1 MKKKTLI
8 YLLLGLLG
16 GVAALWVFAG
26 KEPPKNP
33 EKIPFK
39 TAQVI
44 QGNLVVKISATGV
57 VEPNFQV
64 EVKSKAS
71 GEVLK
76 FKYEEGDRIK
86 KGQLLLQLDKSDEIR
101 SVARSKA
108 DLASATAKLNKAKT
122 ALLSQETKYQT
133 NLKSAQSQ
141 VQEAEATLEESED
154 KLKRQEDLFQKK
166 FASREALQGAQTA
179 FKVNQENLIQARSSL
194 QAAKDTIYDIEVKKH
209 EIDLARAEVQRA
221 KIALAE
227 AKERLDETEIF
238 APISGVLIEKLV
250 EQGQII
256 SSGISNVSGGTT
268 LANLADLSRLFIIA
282 DVDETDIG
290 SIQIGQQVKITADAY
305 PGRTFPGKVQ
315 RISPKGQV
323 ENSITIFK
331 VKIEIKGKGKS
342 ILKPMMSANVD
353 IISKELKSV
362 LYLPREAIR
371 VEKSK
376 KYAAI
381 LVNNEPQEVPVT
393 TGVRN
398 PIHVQILSGL
408 EADQTVLMGDWQT
421 LWEEHQKGDDNMS
434 TIRKMLFILRS
445 K

>member
-1 MKKKTLI
+1 MNKKKLI
-8 YLLLGLLG
+8 YILLILLGVG
-16 GVAALWVFAG
+16 ILWAFAG
-26 KEPPKNP
+26 KEAPKTP

-39 TAQVI
+39 TAQVV
-44 QGNLVVKISATGV
+44 QGDLLVKISATGV
-57 VEPNFQV
+57 VKPNFQV

-133 NLKSAQSQ
+133 SLKSAESQ
-141 VQEAEATLEESED
+141 VQEAEANLEESED

-166 FASREALQGAQTA
+166 FTSQEALQGAQTA
-179 FKVNQENLIQARSSL
+179 FKVNQENLIQARSDV
-194 QAAKDTIYDIEVKKH
+194 QAAKDTIHDIDVKKH
-209 EIDLARAEVQRA
+209 EIDLARSEVQRA
-221 KIALAE
+221 KISLAE

-290 SIQIGQQVKITADAY
+290 SVEINQLVKITADAY
-305 PGRTFPGKVQ
+305 PGRTFSGKVQ
-315 RISPKGQV
+315 RISPRGQV

-331 VKIEIKGKGKS
+331 VKIEIQGEGKD
-342 ILKPMMSANVD
+342 ILKPMMTANVD
-353 IISKELKSV
+353 IISKELKNV
-362 LYLPREAIR
+362 IYLPREALR

-381 LVNNEPQEVPVT
+381 LVNNKPKEVLVT

-398 PIHVQILSGL
+398 PIHVQVLSGL
-408 EADQTVLMGDWQT
+408 EADQEVLIGDWQT

>member
-16 GVAALWVFAG
+16 VGVLWAFSG
-26 KEPPKNP
+26 QETQQTP

-39 TAQVI
+39 TTPVI
-44 QGNLVVKISATGV
+44 QGDLVVKISATGV

-76 FKYEEGDRIK
+76 FQYEEGDRVK

-101 SVARSKA
+101 SVSRAKA

-122 ALLSQETKYQT
+122 ALLSQETKYKT
-133 NLKSAQSQ
+133 TLKSSESQ
-141 VQEAEATLEESED
+141 VLEAEANLKESED

-166 FASREALQGAQTA
+166 FASKEALQEAQTA
-179 FKVNQENLIQARSSL
+179 FKVNQENLIQSRSNL
-194 QAAKDTIYDIEVKKH
+194 QAAKDTIHDIEVKKH
-209 EIDLARAEVQRA
+209 EIDLAQVEVQRA

-290 SIQIGQQVKITADAY
+290 SVHTGQLVKITADAY
-305 PGRTFPGKVQ
+305 PGKSFTGKVR
-315 RISPKGQV
+315 RISPRGQV
-323 ENSITIFK
+323 E
-331 VKIEIKGKGKS
+331 
-342 ILKPMMSANVD
+342 
-353 IISKELKSV
+353 
-362 LYLPREAIR
+362 
-371 VEKSK
+371 
-376 KYAAI
+376 
-381 LVNNEPQEVPVT
+381 
-393 TGVRN
+393 
-398 PIHVQILSGL
+398 
-408 EADQTVLMGDWQT
+408 TVLPF
-421 LWEEHQKGDDNMS
+421 S
-434 TIRKMLFILRS
+434 RSRLRS
-445 K
+445 RVMAKAS

>member
-1 MKKKTLI
+1 MKKKKLI
-8 YLLLGLLG
+8 YLLLGFLG
-16 GVAALWVFAG
+16 VGVLWAFAG
-26 KEPPKNP
+26 GKTSKTPDT
-33 EKIPFK
+33 IPFK

-44 QGNLVVKISATGV
+44 QGDLVIKISATGV

-76 FKYEEGDRIK
+76 FKYEEGDHIK

-101 SVARSKA
+101 NVARSKA

-122 ALLSQETKYQT
+122 ALLSQKTKYQT
-133 NLKSAQSQ
+133 SLKSAQSQ
-141 VQEAEATLEESED
+141 VQEAEANLKESED

-166 FASREALQGAQTA
+166 FASREALQEAQTA
-179 FKVNQENLIQARSSL
+179 FKVNQENLIQARSNV
-194 QAAKDTIYDIEVKKH
+194 QAAKDTIHDIEVKKH
-209 EIDLARAEVQRA
+209 EIDLARTEVQRA

-268 LANLADLSRLFIIA
+268 LANLADLFRLFIIA

-290 SIQIGQQVKITADAY
+290 SVQIDQLVKITADAY
-305 PGRTFPGKVQ
+305 PGRAFTGKVQ
-315 RISPKGQV
+315 RISPRGQV

-331 VKIEIKGKGKS
+331 VKIEIQGEGKS
-342 ILKPMMSANVD
+342 ILKPMMTANVD
-353 IISKELKSV
+353 IISNELQNV
-362 LYLPREAIR
+362 LYLPREALR
-371 VEKSK
+371 VEKNK

-381 LVNNEPQEVPVT
+381 LVNNEPKEVPVT

-408 EADQTVLMGDWQT
+408 EADQKVLIGDWQT
-421 LWEEHQKGDDNMS
+421 LWEDYQKGDDNMS

>member
-8 YLLLGLLG
+8 YLLLGLF
-16 GVAALWVFAG
+16 GVGILWVFIG
-26 KEPPKNP
+26 QETNDTPD
-33 EKIPFK
+33 KIPFK
-39 TAQVI
+39 TTQVI
-44 QGNLVVKISATGV
+44 QGDMVVKISATGV

-86 KGQLLLQLDKSDEIR
+86 KGQLLLQLNKSDEIR
-101 SVARSKA
+101 SVARAKA
-108 DLASATAKLNKAKT
+108 DLAGATAKLNKAKT

-133 NLKSAQSQ
+133 TLKSAESQ
-141 VQEAEATLEESED
+141 AQEAEANLKESED

-166 FASREALQGAQTA
+166 FASREALQEAQTA
-179 FKVNQENLIQARSSL
+179 FKVNQENLIQARSSV
-194 QAAKDTIYDIEVKKH
+194 QAAKDSIHDIEVKKH
-209 EIDLARAEVQRA
+209 EIDLARVEVQRA
-221 KIALAE
+221 KITLAE

-268 LANLADLSRLFIIA
+268 LATLADLSRLFVIA

-290 SIQIGQQVKITADAY
+290 SVQVGQLVKVTADAY
-305 PGRTFPGKVQ
+305 PGRAFTGKVQ
-315 RISPKGQV
+315 RISPRGQV
-323 ENSITIFK
+323 ENSVTIFK
-331 VKIEIKGKGKS
+331 VKIEIQGEGKG
-342 ILKPMMSANVD
+342 ILKPMMTANVD
-353 IISKELKSV
+353 IISKELKDV
-362 LYLPREAIR
+362 LYLPREALR
-371 VEKSK
+371 VEKNK

-381 LVNNEPQEVPVT
+381 LANNEPKEVPVT

-398 PIHVQILSGL
+398 PIHIQILSGL
-408 EADQTVLMGDWQT
+408 EAGQEVLIGDWQT

-434 TIRKMLFILRS
+434 AIRKMLFILRS

>member
-1 MKKKTLI
+1 MNKKKLVYI
-8 YLLLGLLG
+8 LLGLLG
-16 GVAALWVFAG
+16 VGILWAFSA
-26 KEPPKNP
+26 KEDPKTP

-39 TAQVI
+39 TAQVV
-44 QGNLVVKISATGV
+44 QGDLLVKISATGV

-101 SVARSKA
+101 SVARSKI
-108 DLASATAKLNKAKT
+108 DLSSATAKLNKAKT

-133 NLKSAQSQ
+133 SLKSAESQ
-141 VQEAEATLEESED
+141 VQEVEANLKESED

-179 FKVNQENLIQARSSL
+179 FKVNQENLIQARSDV
-194 QAAKDTIYDIEVKKH
+194 QAAKDTVHDIEVKKH

-290 SIQIGQQVKITADAY
+290 SVEINQQVKITADAY
-305 PGRTFPGKVQ
+305 PGRTFTGKVQ
-315 RISPKGQV
+315 RISPRGQV

-331 VKIEIKGKGKS
+331 VKIEIQGEGKD
-342 ILKPMMSANVD
+342 ILKPMMTANVD
-353 IISKELKSV
+353 IISKELKNV
-362 LYLPREAIR
+362 LYLPREALR

-381 LVNNEPQEVPVT
+381 LVNNEPKEVPVT

-398 PIHVQILSGL
+398 PIHIQVLAGL
-408 EADQTVLMGDWQT
+408 EADQEVLIGDWQT

>member
-1 MKKKTLI
+1 MKKKALI

-16 GVAALWVFAG
+16 VGAVWLLTGEEGPRPARD
-26 KEPPKNP
+26 
-33 EKIPFK
+33 IPFK

-44 QGNLVVKISATGV
+44 QGDLLVKISATGV

-76 FKYEEGDRIK
+76 FPYEEGDRIK
-86 KGQLLLQLDKSDEIR
+86 KGKLLLQLDKSDEIR
-101 SVARSKA
+101 NVARSQA
-108 DLASATAKLNKAKT
+108 DLASATAKLNKART
-122 ALLSQETKYQT
+122 VLLSQKTKFQT
-133 NLKSAQSQ
+133 SLKSAGSK
-141 VQEAEATLEESED
+141 VEEAEANLKESED

-166 FASREALQGAQTA
+166 FTSREALEEARTT
-179 FKVNQENLIQARSSL
+179 FKVNQENLIQARTDL
-194 QAAKDTIYDIEVKKH
+194 QAAQDTVYDIDVKKH
-209 EIDLARAEVQRA
+209 EIDLAKAEVQRA
-221 KIALAE
+221 KISLAE
-227 AKERLDETEIF
+227 AKDRLDETEIF

-256 SSGISNVSGGTT
+256 SSGISNVSGGTA
-268 LANLADLSRLFIIA
+268 LAKVADLSRLFIIA

-290 SIQIGQQVKITADAY
+290 SVQAGQQVKITADAY
-305 PGRTFPGKVQ
+305 PGRSFTGKVK
-315 RISPKGQV
+315 RISPKGLV

-331 VKIEIKGKGKS
+331 VKIEIQDEGKG
-342 ILKPMMSANVD
+342 ILKPMMTANVD
-353 IISKELKSV
+353 IISEELKNV
-362 LYLPREAIR
+362 LYLPREAVR
-371 VEKSK
+371 VEKNK
-376 KYAAI
+376 KFAAI
-381 LVNNEPQEVPVT
+381 LVDHRPQEIPVT

-398 PIHVQILSGL
+398 PIHIQILSGL
-408 EADQTVLMGDWQT
+408 EADQTVLIGDWQT

>member
-16 GVAALWVFAG
+16 VGVLWAFAG
-26 KEPPKNP
+26 KETPKTP
-33 EKIPFK
+33 ENIPFK
-39 TAQVI
+39 TTQVI
-44 QGNLVVKISATGV
+44 QGDLVVKISATGV

-76 FKYEEGDRIK
+76 FNFEEGDRVK

-101 SVARSKA
+101 SVARSRA
-108 DLASATAKLNKAKT
+108 DLSSATAKLNKAKT

-133 NLKSAQSQ
+133 TLRSAQSQ
-141 VQEAEATLEESED
+141 VQEAEANLQESED

-166 FASREALQGAQTA
+166 FASRETLQEAQTA
-179 FKVNQENLIQARSSL
+179 FRINQENLIQARSSV
-194 QAAKDTIYDIEVKKH
+194 QAAKDTIHDIEVKKH
-209 EIDLARAEVQRA
+209 EIDLARVEVQRA

-250 EQGQII
+250 EEGQII

-290 SIQIGQQVKITADAY
+290 SVQINQLVKITADAY
-305 PGRTFPGKVQ
+305 PGRAFTGKVQ
-315 RISPKGQV
+315 RISPRGQV

-331 VKIEIKGKGKS
+331 VKIEIQGEGKG
-342 ILKPMMSANVD
+342 ILKPMMTANVD
-353 IISKELKSV
+353 IISKELKNV
-362 LYLPREAIR
+362 LYLPREALR
-371 VEKSK
+371 VEKNK

-381 LVNNEPQEVPVT
+381 LVNNEPKEVPVT

-398 PIHVQILSGL
+398 PIHIQVLSGL
-408 EADQTVLMGDWQT
+408 EADQKVLIGDWQT
-421 LWEEHQKGDDNMS
+421 LWEEYQKGDDNMS

>member
-1 MKKKTLI
+1 MKKKVLI

-16 GVAALWVFAG
+16 VGAVWLLTGEEGPRPARD
-26 KEPPKNP
+26 
-33 EKIPFK
+33 IPFK

-44 QGNLVVKISATGV
+44 QGDLLVKISATGV

-76 FKYEEGDRIK
+76 FPYEEGDRIK
-86 KGQLLLQLDKSDEIR
+86 KGKLLLQLDKSDEIR
-101 SVARSKA
+101 NVARSQA
-108 DLASATAKLNKAKT
+108 DLASAAAKLNKART
-122 ALLSQETKYQT
+122 VLLSQKTKFQT
-133 NLKSAQSQ
+133 SLKSAGSK
-141 VQEAEATLEESED
+141 VEEAVANLKESED

-166 FASREALQGAQTA
+166 FTSREALEEARTH
-179 FKVNQENLIQARSSL
+179 FKVNQENLIQARTDL
-194 QAAKDTIYDIEVKKH
+194 QAAQDTVYDIDVKKH
-209 EIDLARAEVQRA
+209 EIDLAKAEVQRA
-221 KIALAE
+221 KISLAE
-227 AKERLDETEIF
+227 AKDRLDETEIF

-256 SSGISNVSGGTT
+256 SSGISNVSGGTA
-268 LANLADLSRLFIIA
+268 LATVADLSRLFIIA

-290 SIQIGQQVKITADAY
+290 SVQAGQQVKITADAY
-305 PGRTFPGKVQ
+305 PGRFFTGKVK
-315 RISPKGQV
+315 RISPKGLV

-331 VKIEIKGKGKS
+331 VKIEIQDEGKG
-342 ILKPMMSANVD
+342 ILKPMMTANVD
-353 IISKELKSV
+353 IISEELKNV
-362 LYLPREAIR
+362 LYLPREAVR
-371 VEKSK
+371 VEKNK
-376 KYAAI
+376 KFAAI
-381 LVNNEPQEVPVT
+381 LVDHRPQEIPVT

-398 PIHVQILSGL
+398 PIHIQILSGL
-408 EADQTVLMGDWQT
+408 EAGQTVLIGDWQT

>member
-8 YLLLGLLG
+8 YILLGLLG
-16 GVAALWVFAG
+16 GGAFWVFAG
-26 KEPPKNP
+26 KEPPKTL

-133 NLKSAQSQ
+133 NLKSTQSQ
-141 VQEAEATLEESED
+141 VQEAEANLEESEN

-194 QAAKDTIYDIEVKKH
+194 QAAKDTIHDVEVKKY

-227 AKERLDETEIF
+227 AKERLDETDIF

-331 VKIEIKGKGKS
+331 VKIEIKGKGKG
-342 ILKPMMSANVD
+342 ILKPMMTANVD

-371 VEKSK
+371 LEKSK

-421 LWEEHQKGDDNMS
+421 LWEEHQKGNDNMS

>member
-1 MKKKTLI
+1 MNKKTLI

-16 GVAALWVFAG
+16 VGALWAFIGREA
-26 KEPPKNP
+26 PKTP

-44 QGNLVVKISATGV
+44 QGDLVVKISATGV

-76 FKYEEGDRIK
+76 FKYEEGDQVK

-101 SVARSKA
+101 SVSRAKA
-108 DLASATAKLNKAKT
+108 DLSSATAKLNKAKT

-133 NLKSAQSQ
+133 TLRSAQSQ
-141 VQEAEATLEESED
+141 VQEAEANLKESED

-166 FASREALQGAQTA
+166 FASQEALQAAQTA
-179 FKVNQENLIQARSSL
+179 FKVNQENLIQARSSV
-194 QAAKDTIYDIEVKKH
+194 QAAKDTIHDIEVKKH
-209 EIDLARAEVQRA
+209 EIDLARVEVQRA

-290 SIQIGQQVKITADAY
+290 TVQDNQLVKITADAY
-305 PGRTFPGKVQ
+305 PGKAFTGKVE
-315 RISPKGQV
+315 RISPRGQV

-331 VKIEIKGKGKS
+331 VKIEIMDEGKS
-342 ILKPMMSANVD
+342 ILKPMMTANVD
-353 IISKELKSV
+353 IISEELKSV

-371 VEKSK
+371 VEKNK

-381 LVNNEPQEVPVT
+381 LVNNEPKEVPVT

-398 PIHVQILSGL
+398 PIHIQILSGL
-408 EADQTVLMGDWQT
+408 EPDQKVLMGDWKT
-421 LWEEHQKGDDNMS
+421 LWEEHQNGDDNMS

>member
-16 GVAALWVFAG
+16 VGVLWAFIG
-26 KEPPKNP
+26 QETKKTPDN
-33 EKIPFK
+33 IPFK
-39 TAQVI
+39 TTQVV
-44 QGNLVVKISATGV
+44 QGDLVVKISATGV

-101 SVARSKA
+101 SVARAKA

-133 NLKSAQSQ
+133 TLKSAESQ
-141 VQEAEATLEESED
+141 AQEAEANLKQSED

-166 FASREALQGAQTA
+166 FTSREALQEAETA
-179 FKVNQENLIQARSSL
+179 FKVNQENLVQDRSSV
-194 QAAKDTIYDIEVKKH
+194 QAAKDSIHDIEVKKH
-209 EIDLARAEVQRA
+209 EIDLARVEVQRA
-221 KIALAE
+221 KITLAE

-290 SIQIGQQVKITADAY
+290 SVQIGQLVKVTADAY
-305 PGRTFPGKVQ
+305 PGRSFTGKVQ
-315 RISPKGQV
+315 RISPRGQV
-323 ENSITIFK
+323 ENSVTIFK
-331 VKIEIKGKGKS
+331 VKIEIQGKNKG
-342 ILKPMMSANVD
+342 ILKPIMTANVD
-353 IISKELKSV
+353 IISKELKNV
-362 LYLPREAIR
+362 LYLPREALR
-371 VEKSK
+371 VEKNK

-381 LVNNEPQEVPVT
+381 LVNNKPKEVPVT

-398 PIHVQILSGL
+398 PIHTQILSGL
-408 EADQTVLMGDWQT
+408 EADQEVLIGDWQA
-421 LWEEHQKGDDNMS
+421 LWEEHQKGDNNMS

>member
-1 MKKKTLI
+1 MKKKNLI
-8 YLLLGLLG
+8 YLLLGLF
-16 GVAALWVFAG
+16 GVGILWIYIG
-26 KEPPKNP
+26 KETPKTP
-33 EKIPFK
+33 EVIPFK
-39 TAQVI
+39 TTQVI
-44 QGNLVVKISATGV
+44 QGDLVVKISATGV

-76 FKYEEGDRIK
+76 FKSEEGDRIK
-86 KGQLLLQLDKSDEIR
+86 KGRLLLQLDKSDEIR
-101 SVARSKA
+101 SVARAKA
-108 DLASATAKLNKAKT
+108 DLASAIAKLNKAKT
-122 ALLSQETKYQT
+122 ALLSQQTKYQT
-133 NLKSAQSQ
+133 TLKSSQSQ
-141 VQEAEATLEESED
+141 VQEAEANLQESED

-179 FKVNQENLIQARSSL
+179 FKVNQENLIQARSNV
-194 QAAKDTIYDIEVKKH
+194 QAAKDSIHDVEGKKH
-209 EIDLARAEVQRA
+209 EIDLARVEVQRM
-221 KIALAE
+221 KISLAE
-227 AKERLDETEIF
+227 ARERLDETEIF

-268 LANLADLSRLFIIA
+268 LANLADLSRLFIMA

-290 SIQIGQQVKITADAY
+290 SVQVGQLVKITADAY
-305 PGRTFPGKVQ
+305 PGRAFTGKVQ
-315 RISPKGQV
+315 RISPRGKV

-331 VKIEIKGKGKS
+331 VKIEIQGAGKG
-342 ILKPMMSANVD
+342 ILKPMMTANVD
-353 IISKELKSV
+353 IISEELKNV
-362 LYLPREAIR
+362 LYLPREALR
-371 VEKSK
+371 EEKGK

-381 LVNNEPQEVPVT
+381 LVNNEPKEVPVT

-398 PIHVQILSGL
+398 PIHIQILSGL
-408 EADQTVLMGDWQT
+408 KADQKVLIGDWKT
-421 LWEEHQKGDDNMS
+421 LWEEHQNGDDNMS

>member
-16 GVAALWVFAG
+16 AGVLWVFTG
-26 KEPPKNP
+26 KDVEKTP

-39 TAQVI
+39 TTPVVR
-44 QGNLVVKISATGV
+44 GDLVVKISATGV

-76 FKYEEGDRIK
+76 FQYEEGDRIK

-101 SVARSKA
+101 SVSRAKA
-108 DLASATAKLNKAKT
+108 DLASATAKLKKAKT

-133 NLKSAQSQ
+133 TLKSAQSQ
-141 VQEAEATLEESED
+141 VQEAEANLKESED

-166 FASREALQGAQTA
+166 FASQEALQAAQTA
-179 FKVNQENLIQARSSL
+179 FKVNQENLIQARSSV
-194 QAAKDTIYDIEVKKH
+194 QAAKDTVHDIDVKKH
-209 EIDLARAEVQRA
+209 EIDLAKVEVQRM

-282 DVDETDIG
+282 DIDETDIG
-290 SIQIGQQVKITADAY
+290 SVQIGQLVKITADAY
-305 PGRTFPGKVQ
+305 PGKIFSGKVQ
-315 RISPKGQV
+315 RISPRGQV

-331 VKIEIKGKGKS
+331 VKVEVKGKGKGV
-342 ILKPMMSANVD
+342 LKPMMTANVD
-353 IISKELKSV
+353 IISEELKDV
-362 LYLPREAIR
+362 LYLPREALR
-371 VEKSK
+371 EEKNK

-381 LVNNEPQEVPVT
+381 LVNNEPKEVLVT

-398 PIHVQILSGL
+398 PIHVQVLSGL
-408 EADQTVLMGDWQT
+408 DAGQQVLIGDWKT

>member
-8 YLLLGLLG
+8 YLVLGLLG
-16 GVAALWVFAG
+16 VGAWLMFTGEEA
-26 KEPPKNP
+26 PKTP
-33 EKIPFK
+33 GKIPFK
-39 TAQVI
+39 TARVI
-44 QGNLVVKISATGV
+44 QGDLVVKISATGV

-76 FKYEEGDRIK
+76 FNYEEGDRVK

-101 SVARSKA
+101 SVSRAKA
-108 DLASATAKLNKAKT
+108 DLSSATAKLKKAKT
-122 ALLSQETKYQT
+122 ALLSQETKYKT
-133 NLKSAQSQ
+133 TLRSAQSQ
-141 VQEAEATLEESED
+141 VEEAEANLKESED

-166 FASREALQGAQTA
+166 FASQEALQAAQTA
-179 FKVNQENLIQARSSL
+179 YKVNQENLIQARSSV
-194 QAAKDTIYDIEVKKH
+194 QAAKDAIHDVEVKKH
-209 EIDLARAEVQRA
+209 EIDLARVEVQRA

-290 SIQIGQQVKITADAY
+290 SVQTNQLVKITADAY
-305 PGRTFPGKVQ
+305 PGKTFTGKVE
-315 RISPKGQV
+315 RISPRGQV

-331 VKIEIKGKGKS
+331 VKIEIIGEGKE
-342 ILKPMMSANVD
+342 ILKPMMTANVD
-353 IISKELKSV
+353 IISEELKDV

-381 LVNNEPQEVPVT
+381 LVNDKPEEVPVT

-398 PIHVQILSGL
+398 PIHIQILSGL
-408 EADQTVLMGDWQT
+408 KAGQEVLVGDWKT
-421 LWEEHQKGDDNMS
+421 LWEEHQGGDDNMS

>member
-1 MKKKTLI
+1 MKKKRLI

-16 GVAALWVFAG
+16 VGVLWAFAG
-26 KEPPKNP
+26 KETSKIPA
-33 EKIPFK
+33 KIPFK
-39 TAQVI
+39 TTQVI

-86 KGQLLLQLDKSDEIR
+86 KGRLLLQLDKSDEIR

-133 NLKSAQSQ
+133 TLKTTQSQ
-141 VQEAEATLEESED
+141 VQEAEANLEESED

-166 FASREALQGAQTA
+166 FASREALQEAQTA
-179 FKVNQENLIQARSSL
+179 FKVNQENLIQARSNV
-194 QAAKDTIYDIEVKKH
+194 QAAKDTIHDVEVKKH
-209 EIDLARAEVQRA
+209 EIDLALAEVQRA

-268 LANLADLSRLFIIA
+268 LANLADLSRLFVIA

-290 SIQIGQQVKITADAY
+290 SVQIDQLVKITADAY
-305 PGRTFPGKVQ
+305 PGKTFPGKVQ
-315 RISPKGQV
+315 RISPRGQV

-331 VKIEIKGKGKS
+331 VKIEIQGDGKN
-342 ILKPMMSANVD
+342 ILKPMMTANVD
-353 IISKELKSV
+353 IISNELKNV
-362 LYLPREAIR
+362 LYLPREALR
-371 VEKSK
+371 VEKNK

-381 LVNNEPQEVPVT
+381 LVNNEPREVPVT

-408 EADQTVLMGDWQT
+408 KADQEVLIGDWQT
-421 LWEEHQKGDDNMS
+421 LWEEHQSGDDNMS

>member
-1 MKKKTLI
+1 MMKKILI

-16 GVAALWVFAG
+16 AGVLWAFAG
-26 KEPPKNP
+26 KETPITP
-33 EKIPFK
+33 EQIPFK

-44 QGNLVVKISATGV
+44 QGDLLVKISATGV

-86 KGQLLLQLDKSDEIR
+86 KGQLLLKLDKSDEIR

-108 DLASATAKLNKAKT
+108 DRASAIAKLNKAKT

-141 VQEAEATLEESED
+141 VQEAEANLKESED
-154 KLKRQEDLFQKK
+154 RLKRQEDLFQKK
-166 FASREALQGAQTA
+166 FASQETLQEAQTA
-179 FKVNQENLIQARSSL
+179 FKVNQENLIQAQSNL
-194 QAAKDTIYDIEVKKH
+194 QAAKDTVHDIQVKKH

-221 KIALAE
+221 KIVLAE
-227 AKERLDETEIF
+227 ARERLDETEIF
-238 APISGVLIEKLV
+238 APISGVLIEKFV

-282 DVDETDIG
+282 DIDETDIG
-290 SIQIGQQVKITADAY
+290 SVQVGQQVKITADAY
-305 PGRTFPGKVQ
+305 PEKTFTGKVE
-315 RISPKGQV
+315 RIAPRGQV
-323 ENSITIFK
+323 EDSITIFK
-331 VKIEIKGKGKS
+331 VKIEIQGKGKG
-342 ILKPMMSANVD
+342 ILKPMMTANVD
-353 IISKELKSV
+353 IISRELKNV
-362 LYLPREAIR
+362 LYLPREALR
-371 VEKSK
+371 VGKNK
-376 KYAAI
+376 KYVAI
-381 LVNNEPQEVPVT
+381 LVNNEPKEVPVT

-398 PIHVQILSGL
+398 PIYIQILSGL
-408 EADQTVLMGDWQT
+408 EVDQKVLIGDWQA

>member
-1 MKKKTLI
+1 MKKKNLI

-16 GVAALWVFAG
+16 VGALWALAG
-26 KEPPKNP
+26 KEDPKTP
-33 EKIPFK
+33 DEIPFK
-39 TAQVI
+39 TAQVV
-44 QGNLVVKISATGV
+44 QGDLVVKISATGV

-108 DLASATAKLNKAKT
+108 DLASSTAKLNKSKT

-133 NLKSAQSQ
+133 TLKTSQSQ
-141 VQEAEATLEESED
+141 VQEAEANLKESAD

-166 FASREALQGAQTA
+166 FASRETLQEAQTS
-179 FKVNQENLIQARSSL
+179 FKVNQENLIQARTSL
-194 QAAKDTIYDIEVKKH
+194 QAAKDTVHDIEGKKH
-209 EIDLARAEVQRA
+209 EIDLARAERQRA

-227 AKERLDETEIF
+227 ARERLDETEIF

-268 LANLADLSRLFIIA
+268 LATLADLSRLFIIA

-290 SIQIGQQVKITADAY
+290 SIQIGQLVKISADAY
-305 PGRTFPGKVQ
+305 PGKTFPGKVQ
-315 RISPKGQV
+315 RISPRGKV

-331 VKIEIKGKGKS
+331 VKIEIKGEGKN
-342 ILKPMMSANVD
+342 ILRPMMTANVD
-353 IISKELKSV
+353 IISEELKNV
-362 LYLPREAIR
+362 LYLPREALR
-371 VEKSK
+371 EEKGK

-381 LVNNEPQEVPVT
+381 LVNKEPKEILVT

-398 PIHVQILSGL
+398 PIHVQVLSGL
-408 EADQTVLMGDWQT
+408 KADQEVLVGDWQT
-421 LWEEHQKGDDNMS
+421 LWEEHLKGDDNMS

>member
-16 GVAALWVFAG
+16 MGALWVFAG
-26 KEPPKNP
+26 KEPTKTP

-108 DLASATAKLNKAKT
+108 DVASATAKLNKAKT

-141 VQEAEATLEESED
+141 VQEAEANLEESED

-227 AKERLDETEIF
+227 SKERLDETEIF

-331 VKIEIKGKGKS
+331 VKIEIKGKGKG
-342 ILKPMMSANVD
+342 ILKPMMTANVD

-421 LWEEHQKGDDNMS
+421 LWEEHLKGDDNMS

>member
-16 GVAALWVFAG
+16 VGVLWAFIG
-26 KEPPKNP
+26 QETRKTP

-39 TAQVI
+39 TTQVI
-44 QGNLVVKISATGV
+44 QGDLVVKISATGV

-86 KGQLLLQLDKSDEIR
+86 KGQLLLQLDKSDEVR
-101 SVARSKA
+101 SVARAQA
-108 DLASATAKLNKAKT
+108 DLAGATAKLNKAKT

-133 NLKSAQSQ
+133 TLKSAESQ
-141 VQEAEATLEESED
+141 AQGAEANLKESED

-166 FASREALQGAQTA
+166 FASREALQAAQTT
-179 FKVNQENLIQARSSL
+179 FKVNQENLIQARSSV
-194 QAAKDTIYDIEVKKH
+194 QAAKDSIHDIEVKKH
-209 EIDLARAEVQRA
+209 EIDLARVEVQRA
-221 KIALAE
+221 KITLAE
-227 AKERLDETEIF
+227 ARERLDETEIF
-238 APISGVLIEKLV
+238 APISGVLIEKFV

-290 SIQIGQQVKITADAY
+290 SVQIGQLVKVTADAY
-305 PGRTFPGKVQ
+305 PGRAFTGKVQ

-323 ENSITIFK
+323 ENSVTIFK
-331 VKIEIKGKGKS
+331 VKIEIQGKAKG
-342 ILKPMMSANVD
+342 ILKPMMTANVD
-353 IISKELKSV
+353 IISKELKNV
-362 LYLPREAIR
+362 LYLPREALR
-371 VEKSK
+371 VEKNK

-381 LVNNEPQEVPVT
+381 LVNNEPKEVPVT

-398 PIHVQILSGL
+398 PIHIQILSGL
-408 EADQTVLMGDWQT
+408 EADQEVLIGDWQT
-421 LWEEHQKGDDNMS
+421 LWEEHQKGGDNMS

>member
-16 GVAALWVFAG
+16 VAVLWAFAG
-26 KEPPKNP
+26 KDTPKTP

-39 TAQVI
+39 TTQVI
-44 QGNLVVKISATGV
+44 QGDLVVKISATGV

-122 ALLSQETKYQT
+122 ALLSQETKYLT
-133 NLKSAQSQ
+133 TLKSAESQ
-141 VQEAEATLEESED
+141 VQEAEANLQESED

-166 FASREALQGAQTA
+166 FASREALQAAQTA
-179 FKVNQENLIQARSSL
+179 FKVNQENLIQARSSV
-194 QAAKDTIYDIEVKKH
+194 QAAKDSIHDIEVKKH
-209 EIDLARAEVQRA
+209 EIDLAKVEVQRA

-238 APISGVLIEKLV
+238 APISGILIEKLV

-256 SSGISNVSGGTT
+256 SSGISNVAGGTT
-268 LANLADLSRLFIIA
+268 LADLSRLFIIA
-282 DVDETDIG
+282 DIDETDIG
-290 SIQIGQQVKITADAY
+290 SVQIGQLVKISADAY
-305 PGRTFPGKVQ
+305 PLKSFTGKVK
-315 RISPKGQV
+315 RISPRGQV

-331 VKIEIKGKGKS
+331 VKIEIQGKGKS
-342 ILKPMMSANVD
+342 ILKPMMTANVD
-353 IISKELKSV
+353 IISEELKNV
-362 LYLPREAIR
+362 LYIPREALRI
-371 VEKSK
+371 EKNK

-381 LVNNEPQEVPVT
+381 LVNNEPKEVLVT

-398 PIHVQILSGL
+398 PIHIQILSGL
-408 EADQTVLMGDWQT
+408 EADQEVLIGDWQT

>member
-26 KEPPKNP
+26 KEPPKTP

-141 VQEAEATLEESED
+141 VQEAEANLEESED

-179 FKVNQENLIQARSSL
+179 FKVNQENLIQVRSSL

-209 EIDLARAEVQRA
+209 DIDLARAEVQRA

-331 VKIEIKGKGKS
+331 VKIEIKGKGKG
-342 ILKPMMSANVD
+342 ILKPMMTANVD

>member
-16 GVAALWVFAG
+16 MGALWVFAG
-26 KEPPKNP
+26 KEPPKTL

-141 VQEAEATLEESED
+141 VQEAKANLKESED

-166 FASREALQGAQTA
+166 FASQEALQGAQTA
-179 FKVNQENLIQARSSL
+179 FKVNQENLIQARSRL

-227 AKERLDETEIF
+227 SKERLDETEIF

-331 VKIEIKGKGKS
+331 VKIEIKGKGKG
-342 ILKPMMSANVD
+342 ILKPMMTANVD

-381 LVNNEPQEVPVT
+381 LVNNEPREVPVT

-408 EADQTVLMGDWQT
+408 EAEQTVLIGDWQT

>member
-1 MKKKTLI
+1 MKKKKLI

-16 GVAALWVFAG
+16 VGALWAFFG
-26 KEPPKNP
+26 NETENPP

-39 TAQVI
+39 TTQVI

-76 FKYEEGDRIK
+76 FEYEEGDRVK

-101 SVARSKA
+101 SVDRAKA
-108 DLASATAKLNKAKT
+108 DLSSATAKLNKAKT
-122 ALLSQETKYQT
+122 ALLSQETKYKT

-141 VQEAEATLEESED
+141 VQEAEANLKDSEE
-154 KLKRQEDLFQKK
+154 KLKRQEDLFKKK
-166 FASREALQGAQTA
+166 FASEEAMQEAQTA
-179 FKVNQENLIQARSSL
+179 FKVNQENLIQARSSV
-194 QAAKDTIYDIEVKKH
+194 QAAKDTIHDVEVKKH
-209 EIDLARAEVQRA
+209 EIELARVEVLRV

-227 AKERLDETEIF
+227 TKERLDETEIF

-282 DVDETDIG
+282 DIDETDIG
-290 SIQIGQQVKITADAY
+290 SVQISQLVKITADAY
-305 PGRTFPGKVQ
+305 PGKIFTGNVQ
-315 RISPKGQV
+315 RISPRGQV

-331 VKIEIKGKGKS
+331 VKIEIQGEGKG
-342 ILKPMMSANVD
+342 ILKPMMTANVD
-353 IISKELKSV
+353 IINEELKNV
-362 LYLPREAIR
+362 LYLPREALR
-371 VEKSK
+371 VEKNK

-381 LVNNEPQEVPVT
+381 LVNNEPKEVLVT

-398 PIHVQILSGL
+398 PIHIQILSGL
-408 EADQTVLMGDWQT
+408 EADQEVLIGDWQT

>member
-1 MKKKTLI
+1 MKKKKLI
-8 YLLLGLLG
+8 YLLLSLLG
-16 GVAALWVFAG
+16 VGALIWLAG
-26 KEPPKNP
+26 PEQPENP
-33 EKIPFK
+33 GTVPFK

-44 QGNLVVKISATGV
+44 QGDLVVKISATGV

-101 SVARSKA
+101 SVARSKV

-122 ALLSQETKYQT
+122 ALLSQKTKYQT

-141 VQEAEATLEESED
+141 VQEAEANLEESED
-154 KLKRQEDLFQKK
+154 KLRRQEDLFQKK
-166 FASREALQGAQTA
+166 FASRETLQGAQTA
-179 FKVNQENLIQARSSL
+179 FKVNQENLIQARSDL
-194 QAAKDTIYDIEVKKH
+194 QAAKDTIHDVEVKKY

-290 SIQIGQQVKITADAY
+290 SVENSQQVKITADAY
-305 PGRTFPGKVQ
+305 PGITFTGKVK

-331 VKIEIKGKGKS
+331 VKIEIQGKGKG
-342 ILKPMMSANVD
+342 ILKPMMTANVD
-353 IISKELKSV
+353 IISRELKSV

-381 LVNNEPQEVPVT
+381 LVNNEPKEVPVT

-398 PIHVQILSGL
+398 PIHIQILSGL
-408 EADQTVLMGDWQT
+408 EADQKVLIGDWQT

>member
-1 MKKKTLI
+1 MMKKKLL
-8 YLLLGLLG
+8 YLLLGFLG
-16 GVAALWVFAG
+16 VGIIWAYTG
-26 KEPPKNP
+26 KETSQTPK
-33 EKIPFK
+33 EIPFK
-39 TAQVI
+39 TARVI
-44 QGNLVVKISATGV
+44 QGDLIVKISATGV

-101 SVARSKA
+101 SLALSKA
-108 DLASATAKLNKAKT
+108 DLSSAIAKLNKAKT
-122 ALLSQETKYQT
+122 ALLSQETKYRST
-133 NLKSAQSQ
+133 LKTSQSQ
-141 VQEAEATLEESED
+141 VQEAVANLEESED

-166 FASREALQGAQTA
+166 FASRQTLQEAQTA
-179 FKVNQENLIQARSSL
+179 FKVNQENLIQARSDV
-194 QAAKDTIYDIEVKKH
+194 QAAKDTIHDVEGKKH
-209 EIDLARAEVQRA
+209 EIDLARVEVQRK

-290 SIQIGQQVKITADAY
+290 SVQIGQLVKITADAY

-315 RISPKGQV
+315 RISPRGKV

-331 VKIEIKGKGKS
+331 VKIEIQGDGKG
-342 ILKPMMSANVD
+342 ILKPMMTANVD
-353 IISKELKSV
+353 IISEELKNV

-371 VEKSK
+371 VEKGK

-381 LVNNEPQEVPVT
+381 LVNNEPKEVPVT

-408 EADQTVLMGDWQT
+408 EPDQEVLIGDWQT

-434 TIRKMLFILRS
+434 TVRKMLFILRS

>member
-1 MKKKTLI
+1 MKKKYLI

-16 GVAALWVFAG
+16 VGVWWAFSG
-26 KEPPKNP
+26 KEEPKTP
-33 EKIPFK
+33 AEIPFK
-39 TAQVI
+39 TAQVV
-44 QGNLVVKISATGV
+44 QGDLLVKISATGV

-76 FKYEEGDRIK
+76 FNYEEGDRIK

-108 DLASATAKLNKAKT
+108 DLSSATAKLNKAKT

-133 NLKSAQSQ
+133 TLKTTQSQ
-141 VQEAEATLEESED
+141 VQEAEANLNESLD

-166 FASREALQGAQTA
+166 FASQEALQEAQTA
-179 FKVNQENLIQARSSL
+179 FKVNQENLIQARSNV
-194 QAAKDTIYDIEVKKH
+194 QAAKDTIHDTQVKKH
-209 EIDLARAEVQRA
+209 EINLARVEVQRA
-221 KIALAE
+221 KISLAE
-227 AKERLDETEIF
+227 TRERLDETEIF

-268 LANLADLSRLFIIA
+268 LATLADLSRLFIIA

-290 SIQIGQQVKITADAY
+290 SVQIGQIVKITADAY
-305 PGRTFPGKVQ
+305 PGKTFPGKVR
-315 RISPKGQV
+315 RISPRGKV

-331 VKIEIKGKGKS
+331 VKIEIEGEGKS
-342 ILKPMMSANVD
+342 ILKPMMTANVD
-353 IISKELKSV
+353 IISSELKNV
-362 LYLPREAIR
+362 LYLPREALR
-371 VEKSK
+371 EEKGK

-381 LVNNEPQEVPVT
+381 LFNNEPKEVPVT

-398 PIHVQILSGL
+398 PIHIQILSGL
-408 EADQTVLMGDWQT
+408 KADQKVLIGDWET
-421 LWEEHQKGDDNMS
+421 LWEEHQKGDNNMS